1 MARQV
6 RTSSF
11 MTPNTGQN
19 TRDATKTENLE
30 TQRKN
35 LAMLVGRY
43 RLWGQAL
50 VPQMPFSQFMVSLE
64 KLATKKAFKERVAAM
79 QQDGVLFSSDPLDD
93 PVQPEPAAAAA
104 AAAAGVV
111 DGEDKQQDKQQDDEV
126 IVLREHMRGH
136 KDDDDDE
143 FDPSMIDPD
152 DLEPAATTT
161 TAARTQNHDKNDD
174 DDDFDPSM
182 IDPDDLEPV

>member
-1 MARQV
+1 
-6 RTSSF
+6 
-11 MTPNTGQN
+11 
-19 TRDATKTENLE
+19 
-30 TQRKN
+30 
-35 LAMLVGRY
+35 MLMGRY

-79 QQDGVLFSSDPLDD
+79 QQDGVMFSSDPLDD
-93 PVQPEPAAAAA
+93 PAQPEPAAA
-104 AAAAGVV
+104 GVA
-111 DGEDKQQDKQQDDEV
+111 DGEDKQQDKQKDDEV

-161 TAARTQNHDKNDD
+161 TTATKTQSHDKNDD
-174 DDDFDPSM
+174 DDDFDPST